1 VTDRER
7 ESINS
12 VHWEYMGTTKV
23 YAVTMPPEMARQ
35 AERLAKKEN
44 RTMSELIREAL
55 RQYQRQQK
63 RAVNS
68 DLLAAVRAVQEDAKR
83 SGLNKLTKREINAEI
98 SAYRRERVNHPWKS
112 WSSITKF

>member
-1 VTDRER
+1 
-7 ESINS
+7 
-12 VHWEYMGTTKV
+12 MGTTKV

-63 RAVNS
+63 RTVNS
-68 DLLAAVRAVQEDAKR
+68 ELLAALRAVQEDAKR

-98 SAYRRERVNHPWKS
+98 SAYRRERANKKNRLPAR
-112 WSSITKF
+112 